1 MCSIPIISE
10 LTAPYELLSWK
21 SKIEWPLHST
31 YDHDILPI
39 QNRHFLPTMTFYLYR
54 TDIFF
59 LPRHSTYTEQTFSSY
74 HDILP
79 IQNRLFLPTTTF
91 YLYRTDIFFL
101 PRHSTYTEQTF
112 SSYHDILPI
121 QNRHFLPTTT
131 FYLYRRHFLPIWCA
145 WLLETP
151 SYQWFQSYHG
161 KNKLLLMK
169 WWWFLFFLDDELSFY
184 SDRSWK

>member
-21 SKIEWPLHST
+21 GKIEWPRHST

-39 QNRHFLPTMTFYLYR
+39 QNRH
-54 TDIFF
+54 
-59 LPRHSTYTEQTFSSY
+59 
-74 HDILP
+74 
-79 IQNRLFLPTTTF
+79 FLPTTTF

-121 QNRHFLPTTT
+121 QN
-131 FYLYRRHFLPIWCA
+131 RHFLPIWCA

-184 SDRSWK
+184 SARSWK